1 MKPGADKTGAFAV
14 LGLAFAALILSLV
27 SCREEKTMDPL
38 SLSRQRL
45 QAIPA
50 ERWEALARKKIY
62 FGHQSVGQNILDG
75 LRAVLGPSPRIPL
88 EIRETSDPRDF
99 DRPIFAHSLIGQ
111 NRDPN
116 GKIDHFRS
124 ILEGGIGQK
133 ADVALFKF
141 CYVDIDSSTDLQGL
155 MARYDRTLSDLG
167 AEYPDLIILAVTV
180 PLTNAAPGIKARIKG
195 FLGRGSAL
203 KAENAKRNS
212 VNDHIRRTYGA
223 AVWDLAAFEAMSA
236 SGERI
241 FVRDG
246 RGTIDL
252 LNPAYTS
259 DGGHLNDV
267 GSQAAAIDLLIR
279 LASLDG
285 H

>member
-1 MKPGADKTGAFAV
+1 MKPGAAKTRAYV
-14 LGLAFAALILSLV
+14 VMGLAFAALIPSLV

-50 ERWEALARKKIY
+50 ERWEALACKKIY

-75 LRAVLGPSPRIPL
+75 LRAALGSSPRIPL

-111 NRDPN
+111 NRDPK

-124 ILEGGIGQK
+124 ILEGGVGQK

-141 CYVDIDSSTDLQGL
+141 CYVDIDSATDVQGL
-155 MARYDRTLSDLG
+155 MDHYDRTLSDLS
-167 AEYPDLIILAVTV
+167 AKYPHLVILAVTA
-180 PLTNAAPGIKARIKG
+180 PLTNAAPGIRARIKS
-195 FLGRGSAL
+195 FLGRGTAL
-203 KAENAKRNS
+203 KADNAKRNS
-212 VNDHIRRTYGA
+212 INDHIRKSYGA
-223 AVWDLAAFEAMSA
+223 AVWDLAAVEAVSA

-246 RGTIDL
+246 QRTIDL
-252 LNPAYTS
+252 LNPAYTN

-279 LASLDG
+279 LANLEDR
-285 H
+285 

>member
-1 MKPGADKTGAFAV
+1 MKPGAGKAWAFAV
-14 LGLAFAALILSLV
+14 KGLAFAALIASLF

-38 SLSRQRL
+38 SSSRQRL

-50 ERWEALARKKIY
+50 DRWEALARKRIY

-75 LRAVLGPSPRIPL
+75 LRAVLGSSPHIPL
-88 EIRETSDPRDF
+88 DIRETADPRDF
-99 DRPIFAHSLIGQ
+99 DRPVFAHSLIGQ
-111 NRDPN
+111 NRDPK

-155 MARYDRTLSDLG
+155 MDHYDRTLSDLG
-167 AEYPDLIILAVTV
+167 AKYPDLIILAVTV

-203 KAENAKRNS
+203 KGENARRNS
-212 VNDHIRRTYGA
+212 INDHIRRTYGA
-223 AVWDLAAFEAMSA
+223 AVWDLAAVEAMSA

-246 RGTIDL
+246 QRTIDL

-259 DGGHLNDV
+259 DGGHLNEV

-279 LASLDG
+279 LAGLEG
-285 H
+285 R